1 MAGAAHHACDG
12 RGLGKVGPFCSR
24 ALRRESARH
33 RDALYFRPARAM
45 AEEPGM
51 PEEAGGDVSFVPR
64 AGAPGDRR
72 GNGTQGRE
80 ACFSAGYADHG
91 VMPEKRGMGTC
102 PAFFGRTAEVR
113 DQACMAAR
121 TARTLAAMSGAPT
134 SSETRAQQRA
144 PRAATSPILCSL
156 MPPMA
161 TKGRLMLAA
170 THSR

>member
-1 MAGAAHHACDG
+1 MAGAAHHARDG
-12 RGLGKVGPFCSR
+12 RGLGKVGLSAAVRCG
-24 ALRRESARH
+24 EMSARH
-33 RDALYFRPARAM
+33 CDALCFRPARAV
-45 AEEPGM
+45 AEGTCCLC
-51 PEEAGGDVSFVPR
+51 R
-64 AGAPGDRR
+64 TGAPGERR
-72 GNGTQGRE
+72 GNGTQGRK
-80 ACFSAGYADHG
+80 ACFSAGYVDHG

-102 PAFFGRTAEVR
+102 PAFPVRTAEVR